1 MDSLQAADFST
12 MSEDDKATAREQ
24 INELR
29 DNLEEYPLLDT
40 DYETTRRLGE
50 LYLKLNKD

>member
-1 MDSLQAADFST
+1 